1 MSLYVCRATTK
12 PKHVK
17 MTYNTIVVLQER
29 GLVAMH
35 ASNAG
40 LVFDGLS
47 QSTHLFSILLV
58 SYTYFEY
65 LQIFTEVFCFKI

>member
-1 MSLYVCRATTK
+1 MFLYVCRATTK

-17 MTYNTIVVLQER
+17 GTYNTIVVLQER

-40 LVFDGLS
+40 LVFDGMS
-47 QSTHLFSILLV
+47 QSTFVFDTARLLH
-58 SYTYFEY
+58 
-65 LQIFTEVFCFKI
+65 IF

>member
-47 QSTHLFSILLV
+47 QSTLFSILLV